1 MAWEWP
7 TTTGSP
13 VKRRLTNAHRDF
25 ISTEDDQWGVTT
37 QSASDWLKQVSLLKL
52 WMHENHICELRSE
65 ELFEGRSSQLY
76 TQLLHVVA
84 KRKPGH
90 EKNSGR
96 KRGSRTRVD
105 WNGERK
111 YRHSFLLCFL
121 NKCHQIVR
129 HDALLPLWL
138 KKKSTSHGTFNQNL
152 GYLHVRHVLI
162 KETSF
167 FESKHIYFIINL
179 SLAFLSRCFCSF
191 YLVSKRFT
199 IEFRHVLNRL
209 LLAWRPFA
217 RYW

>member
-76 TQLLHVVA
+76 TQLVHAVA

-138 KKKSTSHGTFNQNL
+138 KKKSTSHGTFNRNL

-162 KETSF
+162 KETSV
-167 FESKHIYFIINL
+167 FESKHIFHYK
-179 SLAFLSRCFCSF
+179 SF
-191 YLVSKRFT
+191 TGLFVT
-199 IEFRHVLNRL
+199 L
-209 LLAWRPFA
+209 LF
-217 RYW
+217 